1 MSYEKKE
8 KIIALLLF
16 LVFLGAVAA
25 HYCLAPW
32 GAYRAMGP
40 EEMALRQS
48 LVTAAESRFGINEA
62 DGSHKQIID
71 LYNSQEVLPVGYVLQ
86 DTDSWCAAF
95 VTAMAMETGLTEI
108 IPPECGCERQI
119 GLWQALGRWQEWDGY
134 VPQPG
139 DILYYDWNMEVE
151 GECTGWSDHVGIVV
165 GVKWPFLKVIEG
177 NYNDQVGYRVIRV
190 GETTVRGYGLP
201 DYTTVIA

>member
-16 LVFLGAVAA
+16 LVFLGAIAA
-25 HYCLAPW
+25 HYLLSPW
-32 GAYRAMGP
+32 GTYRAMGP
-40 EEMALRQS
+40 EETALRQS
-48 LVTAAESRFGINEA
+48 LVTAAESRLGINEA
-62 DGSHKQIID
+62 DGSHKQIVEI
-71 LYNSQEVLPVGYVLQ
+71 YNSQEVLPVGYVLQ

-119 GLWQALGRWQEWDGY
+119 GLWQELGRWQEWDDY

-139 DILYYDWNMEVE
+139 DIIYYDWNMEE
-151 GECTGWSDHVGIVV
+151 TGECTGWSDHVGIVV

-177 NYNDQVGYRVIRV
+177 NYNDQVGCRVIPV
-190 GETTVRGYGLP
+190 GEITVRGYGLP
-201 DYTTVIA
+201 EY

>member
-32 GAYRAMGP
+32 GPYRAMGP
-40 EEMALRQS
+40 EETALRQS
-48 LVTAAESRFGINEA
+48 LVTAAESRLGINEA
-62 DGSHKQIID
+62 DGSHKQIVEI
-71 LYNSQEVLPVGYVLQ
+71 YNSQEVLPVGYVLQ

-119 GLWQALGRWQEWDGY
+119 GLWQELGRWQEWDGY

-139 DILYYDWNMEVE
+139 DIIYYDWNTEGP

-165 GVKWPFLKVIEG
+165 GVKWPFIQVIEG
-177 NYNDQVGYRVIRV
+177 NYNDQVGYRVIKV

-201 DYTTVIA
+201 EY

>member
-1 MSYEKKE
+1 
-8 KIIALLLF
+8 
-16 LVFLGAVAA
+16 
-25 HYCLAPW
+25 
-32 GAYRAMGP
+32 MGP

-119 GLWQALGRWQEWDGY
+119 GLWQELGRWQEWDGY

-139 DILYYDWNMEVE
+139 DIIYYDWNMETE

>member
-32 GAYRAMGP
+32 GAYRAMSP
-40 EEMALRQS
+40 EETGLRQS
-48 LVTAAESRFGINEA
+48 LVTAAESRLGINEA
-62 DGSHKQIID
+62 DGSHKQIVEI
-71 LYNSQEVLPVGYVLQ
+71 YNSQEVLPVGYVLQ

-119 GLWQALGRWQEWDGY
+119 GLWQELGRWQEWDDY

-139 DILYYDWNMEVE
+139 DIIYYDWNMETK

-201 DYTTVIA
+201 EY